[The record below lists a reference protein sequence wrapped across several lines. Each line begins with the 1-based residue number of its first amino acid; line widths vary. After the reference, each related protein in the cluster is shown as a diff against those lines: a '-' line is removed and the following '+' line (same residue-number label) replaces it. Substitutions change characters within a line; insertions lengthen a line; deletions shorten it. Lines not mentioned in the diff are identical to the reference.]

1 MYNVVQKKIY
11 DFFPQD
17 REINEPMKRYY
28 IHVCDF
34 LFGKYFFFWMF
45 IIKEK
50 SYQCVKPVYNR
61 IWRKA
66 MSLKYTLL

>member
-34 LFGKYFFFWMF
+34 LFGKYFFFLDIYNKGK
-45 IIKEK
+45 II
-50 SYQCVKPVYNR
+50 SMC
-61 IWRKA
+61 KA
-66 MSLKYTLL
+66 SLQ